1 MAFRLRPVEQGFF
14 PLFTRAGENIKV
26 ATHALA
32 LSRHVNASGARRLD
46 DLAH

>member
-26 ATHALA
+26 ATTR
-32 LSRHVNASGARRLD
+32 SR
-46 DLAH
+46 